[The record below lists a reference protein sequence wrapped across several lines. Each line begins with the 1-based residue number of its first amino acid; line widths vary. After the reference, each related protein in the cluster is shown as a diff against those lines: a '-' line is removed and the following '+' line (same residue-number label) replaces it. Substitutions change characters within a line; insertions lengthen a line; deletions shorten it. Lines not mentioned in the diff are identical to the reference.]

1 MKFIDLKLFI
11 YNKQLV
17 DSIHVAFQ
25 RYFKADRFT
34 KCVCEREREWRGG
47 GGGQRDKQ
55 TDRQKDSE
63 RDKERQRERKRQ
75 RERQREL
82 GKFKIR
88 ENSWNNFCNEH
99 YDINKL
105 KKKLEFGFSSSTKS
119 CFIRLDECLFKMMKN
134 AFYFIITAF
143 SFSRY
148 LSFCLDLLV
157 M

>member
-1 MKFIDLKLFI
+1 M
-11 YNKQLV
+11 
-17 DSIHVAFQ
+17 
-25 RYFKADRFT
+25 
-34 KCVCEREREWRGG
+34 CVWERESGG
-47 GGGQRDKQ
+47 GGDREISRQ
-55 TDRQKDSE
+55 TDRKTARETKRDREKE
-63 RDKERQRERKRQ
+63 RD

-105 KKKLEFGFSSSTKS
+105 KKKHEFGFSSSTKS